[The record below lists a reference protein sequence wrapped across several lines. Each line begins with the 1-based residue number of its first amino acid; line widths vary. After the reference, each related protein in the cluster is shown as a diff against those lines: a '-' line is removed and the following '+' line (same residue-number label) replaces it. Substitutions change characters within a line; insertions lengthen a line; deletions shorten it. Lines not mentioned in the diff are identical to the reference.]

1 MRDLKKSRK
10 EYNNRK
16 EVLIGTLI
24 ALLMFIPMMTVATAQ
39 YEVEYQPVARYA
51 KAVLKVTVRG
61 PPPSGELVVSL
72 VNPEGIED
80 KGSISR
86 TELEDGIATV
96 EVAMSGY
103 KETPKPGTYTLVIK
117 DVEYLPYKEKIVY
130 TENLTFKGGGK
141 LRIIDAKYNVVR
153 EVATGTGVLY
163 AELTI
168 ENEGGDLPVIFEVVV
183 KTDGKE
189 GFLGLGS
196 FGISP
201 KEKKTISEPVSG
213 IVGLKEDER
222 YTVITELYSD
232 DKLHDSHTSHTGAGV
247 PGFEAVYT
255 VIVLLAIVFFMKR
268 KRQRPTRQ
276 QLTY

>member
-10 EYNNRK
+10 EYNNKK

-39 YEVEYQPVARYA
+39 YEVEYLPVARYNE
-51 KAVLKVTVRG
+51 AVLNVTVRG
-61 PPPSGELVVSL
+61 PPPSGDLVVSL

-80 KGSISR
+80 KGEIYR

-96 EVAMSGY
+96 EVAMSSY
-103 KETPKPGTYTLVIK
+103 METPKPGTYTLVIK
-117 DVEYLPYKEKIVY
+117 DVEYLPYKEKTVY
-130 TENLTFKGGGK
+130 TEDLTFKGGK
-141 LRIIDAKYNVVR
+141 LRIIDAKYDVEVVM
-153 EVATGTGVLY
+153 GTGVLY

-168 ENEGGDLPVIFEVVV
+168 ENEGDLPVFFGVVV
-183 KTDGKE
+183 KTDRKE
-189 GFLGLGS
+189 GTLGLGS

-201 KEKKTISEPVSG
+201 KEKKTISGHVSG
-213 IVGLKEDER
+213 IAGLKEDER